1 MDKIIIS
8 SSVMDNY
15 LKRIDHRLEQ
25 KSNIVLKSDAIYKD
39 DIYCYNDSHIDILS
53 RHLLDIYTDDSDGL
67 QRAYQYILCCNEGDL
82 RAMIG
87 DDITK
92 LVSYDIAI
100 RLRLIMIKIF
110 LMGDWLSIWDDY
122 SYYRFSELVDGHFV
136 YAKVIDDFVKNSNLR
151 LRTDDSDLFK
161 EDK

>member
-8 SSVMDNY
+8 SSVLDNY

-53 RHLLDIYTDDSDGL
+53 KHLLDIDTNEPGGL
-67 QRAYQYILCCNEGDL
+67 QKAYQYIQRCNEGDL

-92 LVSYDIAI
+92 LISYDIAI
-100 RLRLIMIKIF
+100 RLRLIMIKVF
-110 LMGDWLSIWDDY
+110 LMGDWLVIWEDY
-122 SYYRFSELVDGHFV
+122 SYYRFSELVDGNFV
-136 YAKVIDDFVKNSNLR
+136 YAKVIDDFVKNSNLI
-151 LRTDDSDLFK
+151 LRTDNSDLFK